1 MTHSDEVADGPW
13 RVSRQFRV
21 AVLAGIGD
29 LGAAAAAARLGS
41 ALTAA
46 GQPLVD
52 ARAVP
57 PGGLRA
63 SLQRAVSTGVD
74 LFVVEALTTFE
85 PTIVDELRRVADRD
99 PMIAVAQP
107 RLAATSQPCHREG
120 EPDVDYVL
128 VPDRRCAYVKASA
141 LAVAGTALGA
151 QGGTVDD
158 LVEPLMALNRVGFRI
173 AVARRLTATHPEGPC
188 GPAGPP
194 LPADWRPAL
203 ARHRASAPAL
213 ADTLMDGLTRGPDGR
228 CAIAFDLSHAGASH
242 SGTTWL
248 ARALIRGAVARWR
261 DLDLH
266 VIATPAAFA
275 FHFGDL
281 GTEIARIDPA
291 ETRIV
296 AALIRI
302 GQPFLWGEID
312 AAARRAPVLVLFML
326 DTIGLDCQHDAP
338 DELDALW
345 RFCLAEADGV
355 LFNSAFTR
363 RQFARRFTLRSDMPA
378 LASLHSL
385 DVAEYRNGEVPEA
398 PEDGAILLVGNAM
411 PHKRLT
417 ETASLLAGAALGR
430 SVTAIGLARGAV
442 SGVDARPS
450 GSVTPDEMAA
460 LYATARVVVYPSL
473 YEGFG
478 FPILDALAHRRP
490 ILVRDLPPYAEIAA
504 GVPERANIHCFADD
518 ADLLR
523 QLAHPPLW
531 TDERRAEPV
540 RRWDD
545 ATDDLRHILDAALA
559 GASRDR
565 VVQRIDALRG
575 RMSYMRARSFGDAV
589 GADDLDRLAGLSG
602 RVVQMGVL
610 WLGRHVPGTRRL
622 LAAMHRGLDR
632 LRGLGR

>member
-1 MTHSDEVADGPW
+1 MTSSSAVADGPW

-29 LGAAAAAARLGS
+29 LGAAAAAARLGA

-46 GQPLVD
+46 GLPLAD

-57 PGGLRA
+57 PGGLRT
-63 SLQRAVSTGVD
+63 SLQRATTAGIDLLVIDPLTLIDPSVVD
-74 LFVVEALTTFE
+74 G
-85 PTIVDELRRVADRD
+85 LRRVADRD

-107 RLAATSQPCHREG
+107 RFARTPEPCVPDDG
-120 EPDVDYVL
+120 EDVDYVL

-141 LAVAGTALGA
+141 LAAVGGDVGTHGD
-151 QGGTVDD
+151 VDD
-158 LVEPLMALNRVGFRI
+158 LIGPLMDLNQVGFRV
-173 AVARRLTATHPEGPC
+173 AVARWLIATHPEGSS
-188 GPAGPP
+188 GTAGET
-194 LPADWRPAL
+194 LPEAWHAAL

-213 ADTLMDGLTRGPDGR
+213 AEILMEGLSEGADGR
-228 CAIAFDLSHAGASH
+228 RAVAFDLSHAGPSH

-248 ARALIRGAVARWR
+248 ARALVGRAAAGWR

-275 FHFGDL
+275 FHFGDI
-281 GTEIARIDPA
+281 GTAVTRIDPA
-291 ETRIV
+291 DTRIV

-302 GQPFLWGEID
+302 GQPFLWKEID

-326 DTIGLDCQHDAP
+326 DTIGLDCQRDAP

-345 RFCLAEADGV
+345 RFCLADADAV
-355 LFNSAFTR
+355 LFNSAFTG
-363 RQFARRFTLRSDMPA
+363 RQFARRFTLRPDMPA

-385 DVAEYRNGEVPEA
+385 DLADYRTGAVPEA
-398 PEDGAILLVGNAM
+398 PAGGAILLVGNAM
-411 PHKRLT
+411 PHKRLKH
-417 ETASLLAGAALGR
+417 TASLLAGAALGHPL
-430 SVTAIGLARGAV
+430 TALGLAPGDV
-442 SGVDARPS
+442 PGVDARPS
-450 GSVTPDEMAA
+450 GGVTPDEMAA
-460 LYATARVVVYPSL
+460 LYAAARVVVYPSL

-504 GVPERANIHCFADD
+504 GLPERANIHCFVDD
-518 ADLLR
+518 EDLLKK
-523 QLAHPPLW
+523 LAHPPVW
-531 TDERRAEPV
+531 TDERMVGPV

-559 GASRDR
+559 GASRQR
-565 VVQRIDALRG
+565 VVRRVDALRG
-575 RMSYMRARSFGDAV
+575 RMSYMRARAFSDAV

-602 RVVQMGVL
+602 RGVQKTIL
-610 WLGRHVPGTRRL
+610 WLGRRVPGTRRL
-622 LAAMHRGLDR
+622 LAAIHRGLDR

>member
-1 MTHSDEVADGPW
+1 MTPSGEVADGPW

-41 ALTAA
+41 ALTTA
-46 GQPLVD
+46 GLPLVD

-63 SLQRAVSTGVD
+63 SLQRAIATGID
-74 LFVVEALTTFE
+74 LLVVEAVTSFD
-85 PTIVDELRRVADRD
+85 PTLVTGLRSVADQD

-107 RLAATSQPCHREG
+107 RFAAAPQPQGSDRG
-120 EPDVDYVL
+120 TDTDYVL

-141 LAVAGTALGA
+141 LAAVGSGRDLRGQA
-151 QGGTVDD
+151 VDD
-158 LVEPLMALNRVGFRI
+158 LVEPMMALNRVGFRV
-173 AVARRLTATHPEGPC
+173 AVARRLIATHPEGASETS
-188 GPAGPP
+188 GGS
-194 LPADWRPAL
+194 LPEDWHPAL
-203 ARHRASAPAL
+203 ARQRASAPAL
-213 ADTLMDGLTRGPDGR
+213 AEVLMGALNVQPDGR
-228 CAIAFDLSHAGASH
+228 RAVAFDLSHAGPSH

-248 ARALIRGAVARWR
+248 ARALVGRAVARWR
-261 DLDLH
+261 DLDIH
-266 VIATPAAFA
+266 VVATPAAFA

-281 GTEIARIDPA
+281 GISVTRIDPA
-291 ETRIV
+291 DTRTV

-302 GQPFLWGEID
+302 GQPFLWKEID

-355 LFNSAFTR
+355 LFNSAFTG
-363 RQFARRFTLRSDMPA
+363 RQFARRFSLRPDMSA

-385 DVAEYRNGEVPEA
+385 DLDDYRLGPVPET
-398 PEDGAILLVGNAM
+398 PTDGAILLVGNAM
-411 PHKRLT
+411 PHKQLR
-417 ETASLLAGAALGR
+417 ETATLLAGASLGRPLTALG
-430 SVTAIGLARGAV
+430 LASGAV
-442 SGVDARPS
+442 PGVDARPS
-450 GSVTPDEMAA
+450 GSVTPDDMAA
-460 LYATARVVVYPSL
+460 LYAAARVVVYPSL

-504 GVPERANIHCFADD
+504 GLPERANIHRYID
-518 ADLLR
+518 ANDLLR
-523 QLAHPPLW
+523 LLAEPPVW
-531 TDERRAEPV
+531 TDERIAGPV

-545 ATDDLRHILDAALA
+545 AGDDLRHVLDAALA

-565 VVQRIDALRG
+565 VVKRIDALRG
-575 RMSYMRARSFGDAV
+575 RMSYMRARAFGDAV

-602 RVVQMGVL
+602 RMVQVGIL
-610 WLGRHVPGTRRL
+610 WLGRHLPGTRRL
-622 LAAMHRGLDR
+622 LAAIHRGLDR